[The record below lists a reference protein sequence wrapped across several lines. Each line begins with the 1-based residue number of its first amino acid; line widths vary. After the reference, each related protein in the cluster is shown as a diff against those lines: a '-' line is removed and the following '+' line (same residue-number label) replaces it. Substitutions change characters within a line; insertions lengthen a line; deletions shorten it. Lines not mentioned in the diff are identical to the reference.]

1 LEKIKNTSK
10 TDTYIFIGN
19 AILLITTAGLI
30 NSIAILGI
38 HGSSVAHVTG
48 SASSF
53 AIELTRGTFSI
64 HLALLILTFFSGA
77 FASGAFIGSVKFRK
91 QNSYGVLL
99 IIESF
104 ILVFGAFLY
113 INEIEIGAYAFSLAC
128 GLQNAI
134 VMTYR
139 GSIIRTTHLTGII
152 TDFGSYLGNKAR
164 GVDVEAWR
172 IYMNFFQILG
182 FLVGS
187 FLGAYFFL
195 EFGIIMIW
203 LPAITSF
210 SIGLSYQIWS
220 RYFRKIIHL
229 H

>member
-1 LEKIKNTSK
+1 MEKTKNTSIR
-10 TDTYIFIGN
+10 DTYIFIGN
-19 AILLITTAGLI
+19 AILLVTTAGLI

-48 SASSF
+48 SASSL
-53 AIELTRGTFSI
+53 AIELSKGIFSY
-64 HLALLILTFFSGA
+64 HLALLISTFLLGA

-113 INEIEIGAYAFSLAC
+113 INEIEIGAYMFSFAC

-139 GSIIRTTHLTGII
+139 GSIIRTTHLTGIM

-164 GVDVEAWR
+164 GVEVEAWR
-172 IYMNFFQILG
+172 IYMNFFQIVG
-182 FLVGS
+182 FLFGS
-187 FLGAYFFL
+187 FFGAYFFL
-195 EFGIIMIW
+195 EYGIIMIW
-203 LPAITSF
+203 LPAIACF
-210 SIGLSYQIWS
+210 SIGLSYHIWS
-220 RYFRKIIHL
+220 HYFRKIIHL
-229 H
+229 Q